1 MDEEGTRQAAHG
13 PVDDATQPATQQVLD
28 PRRLGRNNSGLND
41 SDVSDVLCILHPSS
55 PAAFRIVA
63 GTAERFPQHV
73 LQNNRLVSFQE
84 DFDLD
89 ELEEQETFIS
99 PGVGNNAQDLALRLS
114 SRTRSPLLGFCFGR
128 NPHSCDIVIDVD
140 SVKRVSNLHFRIYVN
155 HAGVLMLEDMSTNG
169 TLVDEKHLKGK
180 NARVPAT
187 RMLTSGSIIHIPSP
201 KPDEAIKFI
210 VRIPSRSGHMDEH
223 QEKMERYQMRLAELE
238 KAQIG
243 YDAHL
248 RHQQQGQLTR
258 RMPPRNP
265 HGMHW
270 DGGEDFN
277 VVDLLG
283 KGAFATVYRLATK
296 LDGQYYAAKELE
308 KKRFIK
314 NGRLDQRLDNEM
326 QIMKSIK
333 HPNIVEY
340 IGYQD
345 HFDYL
350 YIIMEFVPC
359 GDLQQY
365 LAAHTT
371 LPEPE
376 AQLMSRQI
384 FDALHY
390 LHCKQITHRDI
401 KPDNILIAVN
411 DPFTIKLS
419 DFGLSKVVPPDETFL
434 KTFCGTLLYCA
445 PEVFPH
451 YEEHVAKKGQKRR
464 RSGPNPPANFHSYS
478 QSVDIW
484 SYAAVLWLS
493 LCNSPPFEGIVD
505 QTGKGMFTKIMGT
518 RLDTTPLLS
527 RGISSDAIDL
537 LTRML
542 NTDPAQRPSEIDCL
556 NHPWLFDGTIRVSGN
571 VQKGLRVISEEDDE
585 EEEDNERQAEIFS
598 QLSIADAHAIASAE
612 QLDLSSGE
620 FLGPRVSKRV
630 KPDVLVP
637 NNQIRNQAAI
647 ASSSPAISFSDYD
660 FHPEEPVP
668 STARQP
674 RLFGEIGASALQSS
688 GALGACT
695 TTALAMDTNRHDSP
709 AASISDDYDM
719 HIDEGTESF
728 QERQITSDLFRS
740 DGNAFAA
747 ASLLGAEALVEDLNM
762 ESPNSAVSPDAPSE
776 EQSFE
781 PQTPRTPEPSPLKA
795 ISKEKP
801 PSQNPSSQEVT
812 PKPRKPFDRQI
823 KMTIPAALLYDP
835 IGAAKASTNPSM
847 PPTQYGSLASA
858 KSGIINGATTAIADI
873 SADSGNPPPRFGRL
887 KSTTDSFKHLTL
899 DINSRIFFWGRD
911 FSNTNVYEDR
921 FDTRIPK
928 KGIAIFFHALGIEKT
943 EEKGRDWGSL
953 PNLHTLIKTYSRR
966 GILVNGVQLKETD
979 HDGVDLCGRV
989 YTGDIV
995 TVFEDMRDG
1004 SGQSGSL
1011 RFVCEFYAG
1020 EAANRRPASEV
1031 FSVIRA
1037 EEPPSTA

>member
-1 MDEEGTRQAAHG
+1 MDEEASRPAMHG
-13 PVDDATQPATQQVLD
+13 PVDDATQPATQQVID

-63 GTAERFPQHV
+63 GTAERSPQHV
-73 LQNNRLVSFQE
+73 LQNNGLVSFQE

-89 ELEEQETFIS
+89 ELEELETFIS
-99 PGVGNNAQDLALRLS
+99 PGIGNNAQDLALRLS
-114 SRTRSPLLGFCFGR
+114 SRTKTPLLGFCFGR
-128 NPHSCDIVIDVD
+128 NPNSCDIVIDVD

-223 QEKMERYQMRLAELE
+223 QQKMEKYQLRLAELE
-238 KAQIG
+238 KAQVG
-243 YDAHL
+243 HVAQA
-248 RHQQQGQLTR
+248 RNQQQGQYAR

-333 HPNIVEY
+333 HPNIVQY

-345 HFDYL
+345 YFDYL

-376 AQLMSRQI
+376 ARLMSRQI

-401 KPDNILIAVN
+401 KPDNILIAIN

-464 RSGPNPPANFHSYS
+464 RSGHNPPANFHSYS

-527 RGISSDAIDL
+527 RGISSNAIDL
-537 LTRML
+537 LSSML
-542 NTDPAQRPSEIDCL
+542 NTDPAQRPSETDCL

-571 VQKGLRVISEEDDE
+571 VERGLRVISEEDDDE
-585 EEEDNERQAEIFS
+585 EANERQAEIFS
-598 QLSIADAHAIASAE
+598 QLSIVDAQAVAGSK
-612 QLDLSSGE
+612 QSDFSSGE
-620 FLGPRVSKRV
+620 FLDPRLSKRV
-630 KPDVLVP
+630 KPDKLVP
-637 NNQIRNQAAI
+637 RDQIRDQADI
-647 ASSSPAISFSDYD
+647 TSSSPAISFSDYD
-660 FHPEEPVP
+660 FDPQISVP
-668 STARQP
+668 STAHQPP
-674 RLFGEIGASALQSS
+674 RLFGEIGASALHSS
-688 GALGACT
+688 GALGAHT

-709 AASISDDYDM
+709 AASTSDDYDM
-719 HIDEGTESF
+719 HVHEENESF

-740 DGNAFAA
+740 DGNGFAA

-762 ESPNSAVSPDAPSE
+762 ESPNSAASPDAPSE

-781 PQTPRTPEPSPLKA
+781 PQTPRTPEPSPLKV
-795 ISKEKP
+795 SGKDNP
-801 PSQNPSSQEVT
+801 PSQNPSSEEVT
-812 PKPRKPFDRQI
+812 PKPKKPFDRQI

-835 IGAAKASTNPSM
+835 MAAAKASTNPSM
-847 PPTQYGSLASA
+847 PPTQYGSLTST
-858 KSGIINGATTAIADI
+858 KSGAINGATTAVADI
-873 SADSGNPPPRFGRL
+873 SSNSVNPPPRYGRL
-887 KSTTDSFKHLTL
+887 NSTTDCFKHLTL
-899 DINSRIFFWGRD
+899 DINDRVFFWGRD
-911 FSNTNVYEDR
+911 FSNTHVYEDR
-921 FDTRIPK
+921 YDTRIPK

-943 EEKGRDWGSL
+943 EEKGRDWSSL

-989 YTGDIV
+989 YTGDVI
-995 TVFEDMRDG
+995 TVFEDMRDT

-1011 RFVCEFYAG
+1011 RFVCDFYVG
-1020 EAANRRPASEV
+1020 EAAKRRPANET

-1037 EEPPSTA
+1037 EEPSSNA